1 MVPTCCLLIIYILT
15 QSFGLLL
22 SFLSTASSP
31 SLSLRF
37 SLTVT
42 TTWSAASTLLRRSW
56 LLSTRPCLT
65 TTSTWKALCSSPT
78 WLLPDTPAHTS
89 TATKRL
95 PWQLLRPCA
104 VLCPLQCLVSWMPQI
119 LSCWHAHIFK
129 LWILHWTACMTFTQ
143 VSREVHCSTLVF
155 FMYRHYLPVW
165 WPEWGGSLCQP
176 ERHEP
181 VPTAQ
186 ALGPD
191 LFIRSCFAGLCPQS
205 LGRQEGEWKGMP
217 GGVCQ
222 ESSGMCEHEWKYF
235 TFSKEFKCIILLHW
249 YCDVVC
255 FRELCIILLSTG

>member
-1 MVPTCCLLIIYILT
+1 MVPTFCLPIIYLLR
-15 QSFGLLL
+15 QSFWPIL
-22 SFLSTASSP
+22 SFLSMALSLL
-31 SLSLRF
+31 LSLRF
-37 SLTVT
+37 SLMVT

-56 LLSTRPCLT
+56 RLSTRPCPT
-65 TTSTWKALCSSPT
+65 TTSTWRALCSSPT

-89 TATKRL
+89 TATRRL

-104 VLCPLQCLVSWMPQI
+104 VLCPLQCLVSSRPQV
-119 LSCWHAHIFK
+119 LSCW
-129 LWILHWTACMTFTQ
+129 WCMQTEQPEWHSQ
-143 VSREVHCSTLVF
+143 VSRDVHSSTQVF

-176 ERHEP
+176 ECHEP

-217 GGVCQ
+217 RGVCQ
-222 ESSGMCEHEWKYF
+222 ESSGMCEHK
-235 TFSKEFKCIILLHW
+235 
-249 YCDVVC
+249 
-255 FRELCIILLSTG
+255 